1 MWKHPHTQRPS
12 RAQVGHERRPLTPC
26 AGHQRSLPRR
36 PAASDVVKSFT
47 LSFRPRHLPFLL
59 SCASSHSSH
68 SLAQLFFNLQKPRT
82 EHPPLPS
89 ICASGP
95 SPSNRPQPKLLHHRS
110 FLPDSSLPSSSP
122 PSPGIEVEQSRR
134 PLFPPELHLDVEL
147 PRPVIIFFT

>member
-1 MWKHPHTQRPS
+1 MWKHPHTPS
-12 RAQVGHERRPLTPC
+12 RAQFGHERRPLTPC
-26 AGHQRSLPRR
+26 AGHQRSLPRC